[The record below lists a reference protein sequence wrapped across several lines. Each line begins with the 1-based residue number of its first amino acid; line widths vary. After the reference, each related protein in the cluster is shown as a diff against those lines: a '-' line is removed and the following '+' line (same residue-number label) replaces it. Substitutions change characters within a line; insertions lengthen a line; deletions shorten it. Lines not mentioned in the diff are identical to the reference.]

1 MSGLHENKS
10 RVPRLRWRLLMRCQA
25 QHKVYGYGTD
35 NISYKLCGVR
45 LKQKSIR
52 SRICPE
58 CGSITARGPAWPG
71 PEALLWNN
79 RSSEKR
85 TADRKK
91 IRRARARRHLG
102 YVPLH
107 IFAVD
112 LTELRSQNPGVI

>member
-1 MSGLHENKS
+1 
-10 RVPRLRWRLLMRCQA
+10 MRCQA

-112 LTELRSQNPGVI
+112 LECAAPKGRGSSPPGTPESRGQLVH

>member
-1 MSGLHENKS
+1 M
-10 RVPRLRWRLLMRCQA
+10 MRCSMK
-25 QHKVYGYGTD
+25 HKVYGYGTD
-35 NISYKLCGVR
+35 NVSYQRCGVR

-58 CGSITARGPAWPG
+58 CGNITARGPAWPDK
-71 PEALLWNN
+71 ATLDWHN

-85 TADRKK
+85 AADRKK
-91 IRRARARRHLG
+91 IRRARSRRHLDI
-102 YVPLH
+102 VPLH

>member
-1 MSGLHENKS
+1 
-10 RVPRLRWRLLMRCQA
+10 MRCRMKQ
-25 QHKVYGYGTD
+25 KVYGYGTD
-35 NISYKLCGVR
+35 NISYKLCGAR
-45 LKQKSIR
+45 IKQKSIR

-58 CGSITARGPAWPG
+58 CGNITARGPAWPDK
-71 PEALLWNN
+71 ATLDWYN

-85 TADRKK
+85 AADRKK